1 MYRIQYLVN
10 GPLMT
15 NLKLNLTSVCVWYAL
30 AAVVRFVRI
39 DLCKFVLLSYYFV
52 YYCI

>member
-10 GPLMT
+10 GPLMA
-15 NLKLNLTSVCVWYAL
+15 NLRLNLTSVCVWYVL

-39 DLCKFVLLSYYFV
+39 DLRKFVLLSYYFV